1 MSTDTAEHIDP
12 SPGAAPDAGLDL
24 LKYLPLLMKVLD
36 ALATGTGTFSTATPR
51 GKRWVRIQDKPFD
64 S

>member
-1 MSTDTAEHIDP
+1 M
-12 SPGAAPDAGLDL
+12 

-36 ALATGTGTFSTATPR
+36 ALATGSVSFSTATPR